1 MMCCHGRMSEDAGW
15 SCTGGAWCFVPLL
28 IVFGLTACG
37 FQLRQ
42 PVEIPSEYNPMFIE
56 GGSLVRQALID
67 QLAGSAVQLT
77 GDKKTA
83 GLVVRI
89 IREQST
95 SRLLAVDQNGKALA
109 YGLHYLVSFDAVT
122 RDGTPL
128 VPLQS
133 MDLVRNFDNPNV
145 EVLGKQL
152 ESELIYG
159 DMALDAAQ
167 RILVRLRAALL

>member
-1 MMCCHGRMSEDAGW
+1 MMRCHRRKSEGVGW

-37 FQLRQ
+37 FHLRQ
-42 PVEIPSEYNPMFIE
+42 PVEIPADYNPMYIE
-56 GGSLVRQALID
+56 GGHLVRQALID
-67 QLAGSAVQLT
+67 QLTGSAVQLSS
-77 GDKKTA
+77 DKKTA

-89 IREQST
+89 IREQRS

-109 YGLHYLVSFDAVT
+109 YELHYLVSFDAIAK
-122 RDGTPL
+122 DGSEL

-133 MDLVRNFDNPNV
+133 MDLIRNFDNPDV

-159 DMALDAAQ
+159 DMASDVAQ